1 MIKQAIIISL
11 ILLPTTSAFAGDGS
25 PPPTTMDVLVSTIQ
39 NVVPELS
46 VPPQVSDPNTRLV
59 LPPCVGDIK
68 NDCIV
73 SVEYSIAGGAWSKG
87 EFIESMPLKNLSW
100 KSDNSKTD
108 FNETNQVV
116 FAKPRPDQNFPA
128 GGKTG
133 LWQLRGAKHLKSDLY
148 AVTVFFA
155 GEVSDRTN
163 PTALATKILWN
174 REFKI
179 QIGTYN
185 KNETN
190 YGRVCSGYFAG
201 ANFSCE
207 FINIDK
213 FPPNTKFR
221 IKANFLKTK
230 SILENS
236 PWLIGHLINTRI
248 STISN
253 SDGSQT
259 LVIEGAPTTSALV
272 QAKFEKTPSSYV
284 TYSTAMEIRHKLYV
298 GDRYPFEYT
307 YQNFL
312 DSQGS
317 DNLSPA
323 EPGVVEAWNL
333 IEKLA
338 PFKYLEEEE
347 SWLVRTATV
356 WPSGAQL
363 LDKCNSEKFS
373 SGLLASNAVGTN
385 PRAPIW
391 DPSTKELSYS
401 VASPHLKANG
411 STNIG
416 FYELSIDQRL
426 AQCLWGKDALQYKA
440 SISVTS
446 LDGEKKISTINLAS
460 RDGFI
465 TFRATGFTY
474 SANAIQVK
482 LSSSSNGAELKNDL
496 PDYVFPM
503 EQISKEAPK
512 IAVTPNASTSPRV
525 IQRTTITC
533 IKGKVTKKVTAVSP
547 KCPTGYKKK

>member
-1 MIKQAIIISL
+1 MIKKAIIISL
-11 ILLPTTSAFAGDGS
+11 FLLPTTSAFAGDGS
-25 PPPTTMDVLVSTIQ
+25 PPPTSIDVIVSTIQ
-39 NVVPELS
+39 NVVPQLS
-46 VPPQVSDPNTRLV
+46 VPPQISDPNTRLV
-59 LPPCVGDIK
+59 LPPCVGDVK

-73 SVEYSIAGGAWSKG
+73 SLEYSIAGGAWSKG
-87 EFIESMPLKNLSW
+87 KFIESMPLKNLNW
-100 KSDNSKTD
+100 NLVKNKED
-108 FNETNQVV
+108 FNETDQVI

-133 LWQLRGAKHLKSDLY
+133 LWQLQGAKHLKSDLY
-148 AVTVFFA
+148 AVTVSFA
-155 GEVSDRTN
+155 GEVSDRSM
-163 PTALATKILWN
+163 PLWN

-185 KNETN
+185 RDETN
-190 YGRVCSGYFAG
+190 YGRGCFGNFAG

-207 FINIDK
+207 FINVDK

-221 IKANFLKTK
+221 IKTNFLKTK

-236 PWLIGHLINTRI
+236 PWLIGHLVNTRI
-248 STISN
+248 STIPN
-253 SDGSQT
+253 SDSSQT
-259 LVIEGAPTTSALV
+259 LVIEGAPTISAMV
-272 QAKFEKTPSSYV
+272 VAKFEKTPSSYL
-284 TYSTAMEIRHKLYV
+284 TYAKAMEIAQKLYV
-298 GDRYPFEYT
+298 GDKYPFEYS

-312 DSQGS
+312 DSQGGS
-317 DNLSPA
+317 NLSPA
-323 EPGVVEAWNL
+323 EPGIVEAWNL

-338 PFKYLEEEE
+338 PFKYLEQEE
-347 SWLVRTATV
+347 SWSVQTATV
-356 WPSGAQL
+356 WPSGTQL

-373 SGLLASNAVGTN
+373 SGLLASNALGTN

-411 STNIG
+411 STNFG

-426 AQCLWGKDALQYKA
+426 AQCLWGKDVLQYKA

-503 EQISKEAPK
+503 EQISKESSNV
-512 IAVTPNASTSPRV
+512 IVTPNASTSPRV
-525 IQRTTITC
+525 IQRSTITC
-533 IKGKVTKKVTAVSP
+533 FKGKVTKKVTAVSP
-547 KCPTGYKKK
+547 KCPAGYKKR

>member
-1 MIKQAIIISL
+1 MRKQAIIILL

-25 PPPTTMDVLVSTIQ
+25 PPPTSMNVIVSTIQ
-39 NVVPELS
+39 NVVPQIS
-46 VPPQVSDPNTRLV
+46 VPPRISDSNTRLV
-59 LPPCVGDIK
+59 LPPCLGDVK

-73 SVEYSIAGGAWSKG
+73 SVEYSIAGEVWSKG

-100 KSDNSKTD
+100 NSVNNKEN
-108 FNETNQVV
+108 FNENNQVV

-133 LWQLRGAKHLKSDLY
+133 LWRLRGAKHLKSDLY

-155 GEVSDRTN
+155 GEVSDRTR
-163 PTALATKILWN
+163 PTDPATKILWN
-174 REFKI
+174 REFSI

-185 KNETN
+185 KDESN
-190 YGRVCSGYFAG
+190 YSKTCSGYFAG

-207 FINIDK
+207 FINVDK
-213 FPPNTKFR
+213 FPPNSKFR

-236 PWLIGHLINTRI
+236 PWLIGHLVNTKI
-248 STISN
+248 STISD

-259 LVIEGAPTTSALV
+259 LVVEGAPTISATV
-272 QAKFEKTPSSYV
+272 EAKFEKTSSSYL
-284 TYSTAMEIRHKLYV
+284 TYSKALEIRQKLYT
-298 GDRYPFEYT
+298 GDQYSFEYS

-317 DNLSPA
+317 DNLSPV

-338 PFKYLEEEE
+338 PFKYLDEEE
-347 SWLVRTATV
+347 SWFVNTATV

-363 LDKCNSEKFS
+363 LDKCSSEKFA

-391 DPSTKELSYS
+391 DPSTKELIYS
-401 VASPHLKANG
+401 VASPHLKSNG

-426 AQCLWGKDALQYKA
+426 AQCLWGSDILQYKA

-446 LDGEKKISTINLAS
+446 LDGEKKISTINLVS

-474 SANAIQVK
+474 SANAIRVK
-482 LSSSSNGAELKNDL
+482 LSSSSNGAVLKNDL
-496 PDYVFPM
+496 PDYVFPL
-503 EQISKEAPK
+503 EQTSKVLPK
-512 IAVTPNASTSPRV
+512 VAVTPTSSNLPKE
-525 IQRTTITC
+525 IQKTTISC
-533 IKGKVTKKVTAVSP
+533 FKGKVTKKVTGINP

>member
-1 MIKQAIIISL
+1 MIKQAMIISL

-25 PPPTTMDVLVSTIQ
+25 PPPTSIDVIVSTIQ
-39 NVVPELS
+39 NVVPQLS
-46 VPPQVSDPNTRLV
+46 VPPQISDPNTRLV
-59 LPPCVGDIK
+59 LPPCVGDVK

-73 SVEYSIAGGAWSKG
+73 SVEYSVAGGSWTKG
-87 EFIESMPLKNLSW
+87 KFIESMPLKNLNW
-100 KSDNSKTD
+100 KLVNNKED
-108 FNETNQVV
+108 FNETDRVI

-133 LWQLRGAKHLKSDLY
+133 LWQLQGAKHLMSDLY
-148 AVTVFFA
+148 AVTVSFA
-155 GEVSDRTN
+155 GEVSN
-163 PTALATKILWN
+163 GSMPLWN

-185 KNETN
+185 RDETN
-190 YGRVCSGYFAG
+190 SGSGCFGYFAG

-207 FINIDK
+207 FINVDK

-221 IKANFLKTK
+221 IKTNFLKTK

-236 PWLIGHLINTRI
+236 PWLIGHLVNTRI

-253 SDGSQT
+253 NDSSQT
-259 LVIEGAPTTSALV
+259 LVVEGAPTISAMV
-272 QAKFEKTPSSYV
+272 GAKFEKTPSSYL
-284 TYSTAMEIRHKLYV
+284 TYLKAMEISTKLYT
-298 GDRYPFEYT
+298 GDLYPFEYS

-312 DSQGS
+312 DSQGGW
-317 DNLSPA
+317 NLSPA

-338 PFKYLEEEE
+338 PFKYFKEEE
-347 SWLVRTATV
+347 SWLVQTATV
-356 WPSGAQL
+356 SPSGSQL

-373 SGLLASNAVGTN
+373 SGLLASNALGTN

-411 STNIG
+411 STNFG

-426 AQCLWGKDALQYKA
+426 AQCLWGKDILQYKA

-446 LDGEKKISTINLAS
+446 LDGEKKISTIGLAS

-482 LSSSSNGAELKNDL
+482 LSSSSNGAEIKNDL

-503 EQISKEAPK
+503 EQISKETPK
-512 IAVTPNASTSPRV
+512 VAVTPNASTSPRV
-525 IQRTTITC
+525 IQRTTISC

-547 KCPTGYKKK
+547 KCPAGYKKK

>member
-1 MIKQAIIISL
+1 MIISL
-11 ILLPTTSAFAGDGS
+11 ILLPATSAFAGDGS
-25 PPPTTMDVLVSTIQ
+25 PPPTSMNVIANTIQ
-39 NVVPELS
+39 NVVPQLS
-46 VPPQVSDPNTRLV
+46 VPPQISDPNTRLV
-59 LPPCVGDIK
+59 LPPCVGDVK

-73 SVEYSIAGGAWSKG
+73 SVEYSVAGGSWSKG
-87 EFIESMPLKNLSW
+87 EFIESMPLKNLDW
-100 KSDNSKTD
+100 KLVNNKED
-108 FNETNQVV
+108 FNETDQVV

-148 AVTVFFA
+148 AVTIFFA
-155 GEVSDRTN
+155 GEVSDRTR
-163 PTALATKILWN
+163 PTAPETKILWKN

-185 KNETN
+185 RDEISN
-190 YGRVCSGYFAG
+190 GRVCSGVLGG
-201 ANFSCE
+201 AYFSCE
-207 FINIDK
+207 FINVDK
-213 FPPNTKFR
+213 FPSNTKFR

-236 PWLIGHLINTRI
+236 PWLIGHLVNTRI

-253 SDGSQT
+253 NDSSQT
-259 LVIEGAPTTSALV
+259 LIIEGAPTISAMV
-272 QAKFEKTPSSYV
+272 EAKFEKTPSSYL
-284 TYSTAMEIRHKLYV
+284 TYLKAMEIRTKLYT
-298 GDRYPFEYT
+298 GDMYPFEYS

-347 SWLVRTATV
+347 SWFVHTATI

-385 PRAPIW
+385 PRAPSW

-411 STNIG
+411 STNFG

-426 AQCLWGKDALQYKA
+426 AQCLWGKDVLQYKA

-446 LDGEKKISTINLAS
+446 LDGEKKISTIGLAS

-482 LSSSSNGAELKNDL
+482 LSSSSNGVALKNDL

-512 IAVTPNASTSPRV
+512 IEVTPNTPNAVRV
-525 IQRTTITC
+525 NQRTTITC
-533 IKGKVTKKVTAVSP
+533 IKGKVSKKVTAVSP
-547 KCPTGYKKK
+547 KCPTGYKKKP